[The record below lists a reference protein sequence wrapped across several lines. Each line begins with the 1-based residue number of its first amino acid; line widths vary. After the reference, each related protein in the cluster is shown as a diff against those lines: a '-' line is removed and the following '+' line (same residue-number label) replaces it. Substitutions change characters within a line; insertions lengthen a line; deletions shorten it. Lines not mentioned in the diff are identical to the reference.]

1 MFLAATFTFVLIKSI
16 PGGPFGSDKMIHP
29 QIMENLNEKYGLD
42 EPLHRQYFLYMKNL
56 LRGDLGI
63 SMIYKNRSVGS
74 IIKRAFPV
82 SLSLGIRAV
91 GLAVL
96 VSLLLGIL
104 PVLHKNK
111 VLDCLVLIVT
121 VLAVSMPGFVIG
133 TLLQYLVSFR
143 LSEALKNI
151 VGIRFNIF
159 PVTGW
164 GGFRYTVV
172 PSLALAAGVTGMMA
186 KMLRAGMKDVLNQNY
201 IIMCRA
207 KGMTNKEVVLRHALK
222 NAILP
227 LLSISGPL
235 IASIITG
242 SFVIENIFSIP
253 GLGQYFVSGV
263 QDKDYTMVVGLSVF
277 TVFVAVLANTVTDII
292 YAVADPRV
300 RITSKK

>member
-1 MFLAATFTFVLIKSI
+1 MELVRFIAKRILFFLITMFLAATFTFVLIKSI

-143 LSEALKNI
+143 LSEALK
-151 VGIRFNIF
+151 
-159 PVTGW
+159 
-164 GGFRYTVV
+164 
-172 PSLALAAGVTGMMA
+172 
-186 KMLRAGMKDVLNQNY
+186 
-201 IIMCRA
+201 
-207 KGMTNKEVVLRHALK
+207 
-222 NAILP
+222 IL
-227 LLSISGPL
+227 
-235 IASIITG
+235 
-242 SFVIENIFSIP
+242 
-253 GLGQYFVSGV
+253 
-263 QDKDYTMVVGLSVF
+263 
-277 TVFVAVLANTVTDII
+277 
-292 YAVADPRV
+292 
-300 RITSKK
+300 